1 MDAEFQKKKAIR
13 EYEGVT
19 PKLTEQA
26 TRITQIEELLETTRA
41 HMKVVQTENINL
53 KDSYEMANES
63 MKLLKE
69 ELQDTQ
75 RKETEQKAQH
85 ESSTT
90 NCKDF
95 QDQLVQVKSEKQEL

>member
-41 HMKVVQTENINL
+41 HMKVV
-53 KDSYEMANES
+53 
-63 MKLLKE
+63 
-69 ELQDTQ
+69 
-75 RKETEQKAQH
+75 
-85 ESSTT
+85 
-90 NCKDF
+90 
-95 QDQLVQVKSEKQEL
+95 